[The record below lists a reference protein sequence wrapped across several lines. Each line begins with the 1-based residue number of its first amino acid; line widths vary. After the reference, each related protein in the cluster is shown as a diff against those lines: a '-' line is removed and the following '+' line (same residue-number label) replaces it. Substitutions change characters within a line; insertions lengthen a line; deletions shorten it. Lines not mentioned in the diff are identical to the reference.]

1 MVLNVVE
8 KFVSING
15 EGAHAGELSA
25 FIRFKGCN
33 LSCSYCDTKWANC
46 KDTEAKHMSPQ
57 ELLEWVMQ
65 QRVIN
70 VTLTGGEPLLQKGIE
85 ELIELLAGNGIR
97 VEIETNGSIP
107 LEKFA
112 ALKHRPVFTMD
123 YKLPSSG
130 MEKFMYTDNFSLL
143 KKSDTVKMVAG
154 SSTDLKRALYII
166 RKYSLSDRCHI
177 YLSPV
182 FGHIEPSDMV
192 EFMIKHHLNKVRLQL
207 QLHKFIW
214 EPERRGV

>member
-1 MVLNVVE
+1 
-8 KFVSING
+8 
-15 EGAHAGELSA
+15 
-25 FIRFKGCN
+25 
-33 LSCSYCDTKWANC
+33 
-46 KDTEAKHMSPQ
+46 
-57 ELLEWVMQ
+57 
-65 QRVIN
+65 
-70 VTLTGGEPLLQKGIE
+70 
-85 ELIELLAGNGIR
+85 
-97 VEIETNGSIP
+97 
-107 LEKFA
+107 
-112 ALKHRPVFTMD
+112 MD

>member
-1 MVLNVVE
+1 MLTVVE
-8 KFVSING
+8 RFVSING
-15 EGAHAGELSA
+15 EGAHAGELA
-25 FIRFKGCN
+25 VFIRFKGCN
-33 LSCSYCDTKWANC
+33 LGCSYCDTKWANSSGADC
-46 KDTEAKHMSPQ
+46 SDFTADALVSWIRQKGIK
-57 ELLEWVMQ
+57 
-65 QRVIN
+65 N
-70 VTLTGGEPLLQKGIE
+70 VTLTGGEPLLQDDIDV
-85 ELIELLAGNGIR
+85 LINKLLALGLR